1 MLDGETRRSF
11 RPVYGRSPTICPPM
25 TFNHLSPLLLPRRS
39 KHAGIYLFRADK
51 FVLRSACWINW
62 KSAIACND
70 KGSGAT
76 QDRLLIVGPC
86 GCPELCRPSSLYPG
100 SRLNLSCPAR
110 KCGRV
115 LRVESDQGAAGEA
128 ALCHRHEGRLAVGRS
143 RPPVS
148 GSGPLRLSRPTRTNL
163 WPTSMIGCRQYW
175 HPRAIRDGSVTS
187 PTRATCY
194 DRSRLT

>member
-1 MLDGETRRSF
+1 MLPKRTTVYVCFLNVLDVRAQISF
-11 RPVYGRSPTICPPM
+11 RRVYGRSRITFLPM
-25 TFNHLSPLLLPRRS
+25 TFSQLLPLLLPRRS
-39 KHAGIYLFRADK
+39 KHAGIYLFLADK

-128 ALCHRHEGRLAVGRS
+128 AL
-143 RPPVS
+143 
-148 GSGPLRLSRPTRTNL
+148 
-163 WPTSMIGCRQYW
+163 
-175 HPRAIRDGSVTS
+175 
-187 PTRATCY
+187 
-194 DRSRLT
+194 